1 MGHEPRFADPYRAV
15 TPLKAEEPDWHRSYN
30 DPESQLSRRLDVVK
44 RRLDEALGALR
55 MATPR
60 ILSLCAG
67 DGRDVI
73 PVLAA
78 RPPAEKGLAL
88 LVEKDP
94 VLAQRATQEAV
105 AAGLKTIHVRCGD
118 AADPALYRDWL
129 PVNILLLCGIFG
141 NVSEEDITTTISAI
155 SALIASE
162 GMVIWTRGRSQ
173 PDLRPRIRSWFTA
186 AGLQEVSFDG
196 DPEPFGVGVASVTKP
211 DPATRL
217 LPQRLFTFLD

>member
-1 MGHEPRFADPYRAV
+1 MRDWI
-15 TPLKAEEPDWHRSYN
+15 DWHRSYN

-141 NVSEEDITTTISAI
+141 NVTEEDITTTIP
-155 SALIASE
+155 
-162 GMVIWTRGRSQ
+162 RS
-173 PDLRPRIRSWFTA
+173 PP
-186 AGLQEVSFDG
+186 
-196 DPEPFGVGVASVTKP
+196 
-211 DPATRL
+211 
-217 LPQRLFTFLD
+217 